1 MHQMSTENV
10 CQGCY
15 VPTRAPLI
23 DTLCQDCT
31 ELHDSPYGAARALQ
45 HPFLYA
51 PATAHAPEFCRVC
64 GKGRDSQMHEGS
76 SSMAELYRTHH
87 ATQGDAA

>member
-1 MHQMSTENV
+1 MSDERV
-10 CQGCY
+10 CQNCW
-15 VPTRAPLI
+15 VPSRAPLT
-23 DTLCQDCT
+23 DTLCQDCQ
-31 ELHDSPYGAARALQ
+31 ELHHSPYGAARALQ

-64 GKGRDSQMHEGS
+64 GKPRDAAVHDGS

-87 ATQGDAA
+87 QSQGDAA